1 MFMGVMA
8 GGQQAVFA
16 LGAGITHAG
25 PGLCRPDRTLC
36 SAIVLQ
42 DGQTERLTI
51 PAAGNAKPQHLML
64 RLVHVYSTVTHS
76 RSAALAAYQRH
87 SDAGLCDLDLASPV
101 SYSQTTG
108 TLSTA
113 ATAACKNQPSAV
125 PFPTP

>member
-1 MFMGVMA
+1 
-8 GGQQAVFA
+8 
-16 LGAGITHAG
+16 
-25 PGLCRPDRTLC
+25 
-36 SAIVLQ
+36 VLQ

-51 PAAGNAKPQHLML
+51 PAADSTKAPQHLIL
-64 RLVHVYSTVTHS
+64 RLVHVYSSVTHS

-113 ATAACKNQPSAV
+113 ATAACRNQRSAV
-125 PFPTP
+125 PFVPTP